1 VLHEKIRGCYLEKIL
16 IKITDSVLRNIP
28 PSITLINDTEIKG
41 FHVRLGKVKA
51 DGTRSGAYYLYYRI
65 GGRKGFQRNYKIDNI
80 STVGMTASKVR
91 DQAIIFTGLVK
102 SGVDIFAEREKQ
114 ERTNILEREAI
125 AQVQEVQK
133 KIESETVAF
142 LMAEFTE
149 RYINLERKRPES
161 ARYIIDTNINPAIGH
176 IPLAEVTSRIVLT
189 QCIDPIKN
197 IGHKAHARKVLA
209 LLKQGFR
216 FGVDRGLIESN
227 PIGQMSVSTNVG
239 KEISRDRFL
248 TLSEIKVL
256 LTNLPRV
263 GMSRQVQLAI
273 ELLLL
278 TGCRVQEL
286 TLSEWAHVDF
296 DEKMWHFPPENTKS
310 RIGEEK
316 AHDVPL
322 NDEIIKRLTELKLLF
337 AYIDSKFI
345 LPSITTQQG
354 EPGSQPLDK
363 RSIARA
369 VARNYEA
376 LKVEKFTPHDFRR
389 TLQSN
394 LIPLGVDTIVT
405 EKLLNH
411 ELQGMLRIYNQYDY
425 MDERRAALAL
435 WANKIKEITK

>member
-1 VLHEKIRGCYLEKIL
+1 MMCDMATLNVKL
-16 IKITDSVLRNIP
+16 TDALLKNID
-28 PSITLINDTEIKG
+28 PSITRITDAEVKG
-41 FHVRLGKVKA
+41 FHLRLGKVK
-51 DGTRSGAYYLYYRI
+51 DGSTRSGAYYLYYRI
-65 GGRKGFQRNYKIDNI
+65 GGRDGFERNYKIADL
-80 STVGMTASKVR
+80 SDSSMTTSKVR
-91 DQAIIFTGLVK
+91 AQALICSGQVK

-114 ERTNILEREAI
+114 ERRNILEREAI
-125 AQVQEVQK
+125 NQAQEVQK
-133 KIESETVAF
+133 KVESETVAF
-142 LMAEFTE
+142 LMNEFTE

-161 ARYIIDTNINPAIGH
+161 ARYIINTNINPAIGH
-176 IPLAEVTSRIVLT
+176 IPLTEVTSRIVLT

-197 IGHKAHARKVLA
+197 NGHKAHARKVLA

-216 FGVDRGLIESN
+216 FGVDRGLIENN

-248 TLSEIKVL
+248 TLPEIKVL
-256 LTNLPRV
+256 LTNLPKV
-263 GMSRQVQLAI
+263 GISRQVQLAI

-322 NDEIIKRLTELKLLF
+322 NDEIIKRLTELKSLF

-369 VARNYEA
+369 VARNYKA
-376 LKVEKFTPHDFRR
+376 LQVEKFTPHDFRR

-425 MDERRAALAL
+425 MDERKAALEL
-435 WANKIKEITK
+435 WANKIKELITK